1 MVQAPDIAQLA
12 QECNGWRQQLR
23 HERSEIGDMK
33 KNLQHVAAANPARE
47 LLTDIE
53 HFHNQFYIQLIN
65 IHDLKHAIKE
75 HEKKVEHGD
84 ASTECL
90 SKHEELHTEY
100 QNLEHIISDLRTDFN
115 TFLSRSS

>member
-12 QECNGWRQQLR
+12 QECNSWREQLR
-23 HERSEIGDMK
+23 QERNEIGDMK
-33 KNLQHVAAANPARE
+33 KNLQHVAAANPPRD

-53 HFHNQFYIQLIN
+53 HYHNQFYIQLIN

-75 HEKKVEHGD
+75 HEQQIQAGNTTDE
-84 ASTECL
+84 SL
-90 SKHEELHTEY
+90 SKHEQLHNEY

>member
-12 QECNGWRQQLR
+12 QECIGWRQQLR
-23 HERSEIGDMK
+23 QERNEIGDMK
-33 KNLQHVAAANPARE
+33 KSLQHVAAANPSRE

-75 HEKKVEHGD
+75 HEQQVEHGNTTD
-84 ASTECL
+84 ECL
-90 SKHEELHTEY
+90 AKHEALFTEY
-100 QNLEHIISDLRTDFN
+100 QNLEQIITDLRTDFN
-115 TFLSRSS
+115 SFLSRSS